1 MLVKTEFKISGIR
14 VQMYTDNAGIEV
26 HVMGSEQD
34 PREDGKFYIKLWMT
48 KYKKNVQ
55 QVLDIIK

>member
-1 MLVKTEFKISGIR
+1 MLEYNKPIEVTENQYR
-14 VQMYTDNAGIEV
+14 VIMTQLAGICAGKE
-26 HVMGSEQD
+26 
-34 PREDGKFYIKLWMT
+34 EDGKFYIKLWMT